1 LNRQHQGT
9 CSVRSLVDGDRQS
22 EVVWCRARN
31 TRAHSDLLRQRAVS
45 QREQAQALAIRLM
58 RALSDSER
66 RAHGDRGDTFSLR
79 LARMPQ
85 VVALV
90 RHELRRWLD
99 ERGLAPEDQVDI
111 TLACSEACANAVE
124 HPGRPGRLAFEIEA
138 WREGGELVLSVRDFG
153 AWTDATSGEN
163 RGRGLSMI
171 RSLMDAVEITS
182 GGDGTRILMR
192 RTLRPVS

>member
-1 LNRQHQGT
+1 
-9 CSVRSLVDGDRQS
+9 
-22 EVVWCRARN
+22 
-31 TRAHSDLLRQRAVS
+31 
-45 QREQAQALAIRLM
+45 M
-58 RALSDSER
+58 RALSDSDGH
-66 RAHGDRGDTFSLR
+66 AHGDRGDRFLLR

-99 ERGLAPEDQVDI
+99 EHGISTEDAVDI

-138 WREGGELVLSVRDFG
+138 WRDGEELLLSVRDFG

-163 RGRGLSMI
+163 RGRGLRMI

-182 GGDGTRILMR
+182 GGDGTKILMR
-192 RTLRPVS
+192 RTLRAVS

>member
-1 LNRQHQGT
+1 
-9 CSVRSLVDGDRQS
+9 VVDGDRPS
-22 EVVWCRARN
+22 EVVWSRARN
-31 TRAHSDLLRQRAVS
+31 ARARSDVLRQRAVS

-58 RALSDSER
+58 RTLNDSEG

-79 LARMPQ
+79 LACMPQ

-99 ERGLAPEDQVDI
+99 QHGVASDDQVDI
-111 TLACSEACANAVE
+111 MLACSEACANAVE

-138 WREGGELVLSVRDFG
+138 WREGGELLLSVRDFG
-153 AWTDATSGEN
+153 AWTDATSGGN
-163 RGRGLSMI
+163 RGRGLHMI

-182 GGDGTRILMR
+182 GGDGTKILMR
-192 RTLRPVS
+192 RTLRAVS

>member
-1 LNRQHQGT
+1 
-9 CSVRSLVDGDRQS
+9 VRSLVDGDRQS
-22 EVVWCRARN
+22 EFVWRRARN

-58 RALSDSER
+58 RALSDSDG
-66 RAHGDRGDTFSLR
+66 RAHVDRGDTFSLR

-90 RHELRRWLD
+90 RHELRSWLD

-153 AWTDATSGEN
+153 AWTDATSGED